1 MLRALRPCA
10 LELVQVGDVLI
21 ELCEAEEGNE
31 SIHNALLEVDLHA
44 ECALHLLIQ
53 DLGFL
58 SGKLVIL
65 SHLDDERILVG
76 IVVQIDE
83 AIVEQESRITLLP
96 I

>member
-1 MLRALRPCA
+1 M
-10 LELVQVGDVLI
+10 
-21 ELCEAEEGNE
+21 
-31 SIHNALLEVDLHA
+31 HA

-83 AIVEQESRITLLP
+83 AIVEQESRITLLS